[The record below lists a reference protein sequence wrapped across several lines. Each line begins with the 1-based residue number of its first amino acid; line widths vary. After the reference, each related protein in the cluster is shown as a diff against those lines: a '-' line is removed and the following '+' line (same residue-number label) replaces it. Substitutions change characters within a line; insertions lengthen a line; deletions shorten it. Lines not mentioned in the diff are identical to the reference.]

1 MKVRQLFVVG
11 SIITLVAIGVISYF
25 WPGIL
30 WSLIIILPLIALG
43 IADISQT
50 KHAIRR
56 NFPIVGHG
64 RYLLERIGEKYGV
77 SIKIK
82 IIQ

>member
-11 SIITLVAIGVISYF
+11 SIITLIAIGVIAYY

-30 WSLIIILPLIALG
+30 WSLIIVLPVIGLG
-43 IADISQT
+43 IADMTQT

-56 NFPIVGHG
+56 NFPVVGHG
-64 RYLLERIGEKYGV
+64 RYL
-77 SIKIK
+77 
-82 IIQ
+82 